1 MYSAADFNLV
11 KPIFNKIRKYSAPH
25 IVAACINKIR
35 YAEEAPDRRYGQ
47 YQPWTLLLLI
57 KWTLLYGDPQGS
69 IPPKTFGEDQLHNL
83 LKDHQELHNRVEGR
97 AAQSRDE
104 NGWFFFF
111 RKLAFQQFPFQELT
125 YTSRFARQSLF
136 FGNLQRDD
144 PLRQQFQRSVG
155 IDVEDFLELSVI
167 VLARFFWQNQPLV
180 TESWFGSVSNNFPE
194 NSIRVFLQKLSKDF
208 GSART
213 FLEEGRTA
221 HNPEVK
227 YELAEMSPLKRFP
240 LLQILP
246 NYQCFSP
253 RLLYRSLEH
262 FVYDALREQ
271 DPQVFGN
278 RFGKSIFEEYVGR
291 AVRHTRLP
299 VITETELQNVLGQ
312 EKAVDYFIVDTDAHI
327 YVDAK
332 AVEATYIGE
341 VTEDPEHI
349 VERID
354 SSVLKG
360 VRQAYSLAQRLNGR
374 TEVGPMAVGIPE
386 ERYLLIVTYKDLIL
400 GCGRDFYHYIARTK
414 LDEISRSYGNV
425 PWIPFEHIY
434 VISIEDF
441 DLFVQAVHDRKIG
454 MAECLRRAVV
464 ADATP
469 HWDQRK
475 LIFRKHLYDIVGNLD
490 PPRYLDEEFSE
501 MIERIRNR
509 FPGQKVL

>member
-25 IVAACINKIR
+25 VVAACINKVR

-69 IPPKTFGEDQLHNL
+69 VQRKTFGEDQLHNL
-83 LKDHQELHNRVEGR
+83 LRDLQELSDRVDGK
-97 AAQSRDE
+97 AAQLRDE
-104 NGWFFFF
+104 SGWFFFF

-136 FGNLQRDD
+136 FGNLQPDD
-144 PLRQQFQRSVG
+144 PLREQFRVRVG
-155 IDVEDFLELSVI
+155 IDVQDFLEVTVI
-167 VLARFFWQNQPLV
+167 VLARFFWQNQPSV
-180 TESWFGSVSNNFPE
+180 TESWFGSVSNSFPE
-194 NSIRVFLQKLSKDF
+194 NCIRVFLRELSKDF
-208 GSART
+208 LSVRA
-213 FLEEGRTA
+213 FLEEGRA
-221 HNPEVK
+221 VHAPEAK

-240 LLQILP
+240 LLRIDP
-246 NYQCFSP
+246 NYYCFSP

-262 FVYDALREQ
+262 FIYDSLREQ
-271 DPQVFGN
+271 GPQIFGD

-291 AVRHTRLP
+291 AVRHTRLTS
-299 VITETELQNVLGQ
+299 VTEAELQDVLGLQ
-312 EKAVDYFIVDTDAHI
+312 QKAVDYFIVDGNAHI
-327 YVDAK
+327 YIDAK

-349 VERID
+349 IQRVD

-360 VRQAYSLAQRLNGR
+360 VRQAYSLAQRLDGR
-374 TEVGPMAVGIPE
+374 TEVGPVTVGTPE
-386 ERYLLIVTYKDLIL
+386 ERYLLIVTCKDLIL
-400 GCGRDFYHYIARTK
+400 GCGRDFYHYIARNE

-425 PWIPFEHIY
+425 AWIPFEHIY

-441 DLFVQAVHDRKIG
+441 DLFVQAVRDGSIG
-454 MAECLRRAVV
+454 MAECLRRAVA

-475 LIFRKHLYDIVGNLD
+475 LIFRWHLYEMVGDLG
-490 PPRYLDEEFSE
+490 PPTYLDVEFGE
-501 MIERIRNR
+501 MMERIRNR
-509 FPGQKVL
+509 FPDV